1 MRVCAALGNPNAKS
15 KHSKRFVVP
24 DFQRPVMIDTKLD
37 SNDVFYVDLVAVV
50 DPASR
55 SGHKMAALMSAM
67 KLAVGQW
74 TRMQI
79 VFNTPSKNSELP
91 LKSYFRFVAGQRS
104 QEDVVFENI
113 PREPLFT
120 QNMMAPDN
128 WMVEVKRGVYDSDN
142 IRLNDLTSNFD
153 IEYELEYILVEGH
166 CLELK
171 SGTPPRGLQFTL
183 APENTGKKIV
193 IYLNVPEIIA

>member
-1 MRVCAALGNPNAKS
+1 MRVCAALGNPNTKT
-15 KHSKRFVVP
+15 KNSKRFTVPEFQKPVV
-24 DFQRPVMIDTKLD
+24 IDTKLD
-37 SNDVFYVDLVAVV
+37 PSDVFYVDLVAVV

-55 SGHKMAALMSAM
+55 SGHKMAAMMSAM

-91 LKSYFRFVAGQRS
+91 LKSYFRYVAGQRA
-104 QEDVVFENI
+104 QEDIVFENI

-120 QNMMAPDN
+120 QNMIAPDN
-128 WMVEVKRGVYDSDN
+128 WMVEVKSCEHDLDN
-142 IRLNDLTSNFD
+142 IRLTDMGATVDS
-153 IEYELEYILVEGH
+153 IYELEYILVEGH

-171 SGTPPRGLQFTL
+171 TGTPPRGLQFTL
-183 APENTGKKIV
+183 TPENSGSKFIQTN
-193 IYLNVPEIIA
+193 YFR